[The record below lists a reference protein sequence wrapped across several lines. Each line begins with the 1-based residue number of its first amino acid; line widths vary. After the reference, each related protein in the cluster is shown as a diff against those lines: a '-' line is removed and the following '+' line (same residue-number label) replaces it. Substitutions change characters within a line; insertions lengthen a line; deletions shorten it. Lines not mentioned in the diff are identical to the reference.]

1 MPASPEP
8 PPGSDGP
15 QASGHNPMDWSPNC
29 VDVAHAMSTTLRYT
43 HHDQLDELMAR
54 SAGRFGREVRTIA
67 NPNTEKTP
75 VRAREVERMR
85 QKQKSGYEVD
95 PRLVAIAILERLTA
109 GGLKPPVRKSAV

>member
-1 MPASPEP
+1 MTASRKPAPK
-8 PPGSDGP
+8 SDTS
-15 QASGHNPMDWSPNC
+15 QSGHNPMGRSPKC
-29 VDVAHAMSTTLRYT
+29 ADVAHAMSTTLRYT
-43 HHDQLDELMAR
+43 HHDQLAELMAR

-67 NPNTEKTP
+67 YPDTEKTP